1 MHNPVIAKVMILA
14 LLTATL
20 AGCAT
25 PGNFSESRSIS
36 AQCPGG
42 SAFVNVDYGDSYLK
56 VNAVANTQRGGALE
70 FRLRG
75 LPGYEDHLV
84 TISGKAAKDAWISAS
99 GSENDRDNKLIVC
112 VPPDLEP
119 DSYYYLVRVEDVG
132 TLDPRVDVR
141 R

>member
-1 MHNPVIAKVMILA
+1 MHNPLIAKAMMLA
-14 LLTATL
+14 LLTAAL

-25 PGNFSESRSIS
+25 AGKFSESRSIS
-36 AQCPGG
+36 AQCPDG
-42 SAFVNVDYGDSYLK
+42 SAFVNVDYGDSFLK
-56 VNAVANTQRGGALE
+56 VNAIANTKRGGALE
-70 FRLRG
+70 FRLNAR
-75 LPGYEDHLV
+75 PGYEDHLV

-99 GSENDRDNKLIVC
+99 GNENGRDDKLIVC

-119 DSYYYLVRVEDVG
+119 DSYYYLVRVEEVG

>member
-1 MHNPVIAKVMILA
+1 MHNLFIEKAMILA

-20 AGCAT
+20 AACAT
-25 PGNFSESRSIS
+25 PGKFSESRSIS
-36 AQCPGG
+36 AECPGG
-42 SAFVNVDYGDSYLK
+42 SAFVNVDYGDSFLK
-56 VNAVANTQRGGALE
+56 VNAVANTQLGGALE

-84 TISGKAAKDAWISAS
+84 TISGKAPKDNWISAS
-99 GSENDRDNKLIVC
+99 GSESGRDNKLIVC
-112 VPPDLEP
+112 VPPDLDP
-119 DSYYYLVRVEDVG
+119 DSYYYLVQVEDVG